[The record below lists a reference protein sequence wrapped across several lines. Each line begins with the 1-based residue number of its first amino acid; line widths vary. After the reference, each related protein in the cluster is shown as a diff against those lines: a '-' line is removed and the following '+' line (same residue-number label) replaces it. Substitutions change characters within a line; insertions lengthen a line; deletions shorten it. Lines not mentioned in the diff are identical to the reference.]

1 MSDEN
6 TARHAEC
13 TVEFDGVDITSS
25 IAPYLLSL
33 SFTDNEEDASDDLQ
47 IKLQDRDGAWMNDWL
62 QKMIDGDVSAAS
74 SDGYKV
80 GDVVQFLG
88 GPHYKASTDKKANG
102 NPKAG
107 PAKITIIKQGALHP
121 YHVIHT
127 DGTSRVYGWVDA
139 SEISGKSG
147 GGSSGSSSGSGEES
161 LKIRAT
167 ITACNWHS
175 DGKDEALDCGT
186 FELDSVVA
194 SGPPGII
201 TIKAIGLPY
210 TSQIRQTKQSKGWEK
225 YKLSGIANEMA
236 SKNGMT
242 TQFLAKKDPEY
253 KRVEQ
258 YRCSD
263 IDFLQQLCHDA
274 GLSLKCT
281 DGKIVI
287 FDQQEYEGKDAV
299 WTTTLGDKSY
309 IKYAQVRGMEQA
321 ACRNR
326 KVVGELAQYRQG
338 QLENIGNQPSRAFF
352 SGCSWNNP
360 SNGLGS
366 FNGNNP
372 RSNVD
377 DDIGFRAALPPS
389 QILQAQGLALSAEV
403 IKGLVPLVAFRGLK
417 ILASQSAFRRYKRT
431 AHAVR
436 RPQGVGFFGKAPT
449 RFRAF
454 CNVRQFV

>member
-25 IAPYLLSL
+25 IKPYLLSL
-33 SFTDNEEDASDDLQ
+33 TFTDNEEDASDDLQ
-47 IKLQDRDGAWMNDWL
+47 IKLQDREGVWMTDWL
-62 QKMIDGDVSAAS
+62 QKMLDGDVSAAS

-88 GPHYKASTDKKANG
+88 GPHYKTSTDKKANG
-102 NPKAG
+102 TPKAG

-147 GGSSGSSSGSGEES
+147 GSSSGSSEGG

-175 DGKDEALDCGT
+175 DGKDEALDCGE
-186 FELDSVVA
+186 FELDSINA
-194 SGPPGII
+194 SGPPDII
-201 TIKAIGLPY
+201 TIKATGLPY

-236 SKNGMT
+236 KKNGMKS
-242 TQFLAKKDPEY
+242 QFLAKKDPEY

-263 IDFLQQLCHDA
+263 IDFLSQLCHDA

-281 DGKIVI
+281 DGKLVI
-287 FDQQEYEGKDAV
+287 FDQKEYEGKDSA
-299 WTTTLGDKSY
+299 WTVTKDDKSY
-309 IKYAQVRGMEQA
+309 IKWSHTLGQAGTQYAS
-321 ACRNR
+321 CR
-326 KVVGELAQYRQG
+326 VSYVGPNGKPIEGIAYVKDYDAKSKTNQQLEVYAPVTNKTEAKELAAKKLRLHNKFERQ
-338 QLENIGNQPSRAFF
+338 
-352 SGCSWNNP
+352 
-360 SNGLGS
+360 
-366 FNGNNP
+366 
-372 RSNVD
+372 
-377 DDIGFRAALPPS
+377 
-389 QILQAQGLALSAEV
+389 
-403 IKGLVPLVAFRGLK
+403 
-417 ILASQSAFRRYKRT
+417 
-431 AHAVR
+431 
-436 RPQGVGFFGKAPT
+436 VGFTYHGDPGKVAGLTFETKSFGPWDGKYIVKQAKHT
-449 RFRAF
+449 VTGSGGYTTQVSGRH
-454 CNVRQFV
+454 VLGGY

>member
-25 IAPYLLSL
+25 ITPYLLSL

-47 IKLQDRDGAWMNDWL
+47 IKLQDRDGIWMTDWL

-102 NPKAG
+102 KPKAG

-147 GGSSGSSSGSGEES
+147 GSSSGSSSGSGEGG

-186 FELDSVVA
+186 FELDSVTA

-299 WTTTLGDKSY
+299 WTTALGDASY
-309 IKYAQVRGMEQA
+309 IKYSLSLGQA
-321 ACRNR
+321 GTQYASCR
-326 KVVGELAQYRQG
+326 VSYVGPDGKAIEGIAYVKDYDAKSKTNQQLEIYAPVTSKAEAKELAAKK
-338 QLENIGNQPSRAFF
+338 L
-352 SGCSWNNP
+352 
-360 SNGLGS
+360 
-366 FNGNNP
+366 
-372 RSNVD
+372 
-377 DDIGFRAALPPS
+377 
-389 QILQAQGLALSAEV
+389 
-403 IKGLVPLVAFRGLK
+403 
-417 ILASQSAFRRYKRT
+417 
-431 AHAVR
+431 
-436 RPQGVGFFGKAPT
+436 
-449 RFRAF
+449 
-454 CNVRQFV
+454 RQFNKYERQVQFTYPGDPGKVAGLTFNADKLGPWAGKYIVKQSKHTVSGSGGYTTQVTGRHTLGGY

>member
-25 IAPYLLSL
+25 IKPYLLSL
-33 SFTDNEEDASDDLQ
+33 TFTDNEEDASDDLQ
-47 IKLQDRDGAWMNDWL
+47 IKLQDREGVWMTDWL
-62 QKMIDGDVSAAS
+62 QKMLDGDVSAAS

-102 NPKAG
+102 TPKAG

-147 GGSSGSSSGSGEES
+147 GSSSGSGEGG

-167 ITACNWHS
+167 ITACDWHS
-175 DGKDEALDCGT
+175 DGKDEALDCGE
-186 FELDSVVA
+186 FELDSINA
-194 SGPPGII
+194 SGPPDII
-201 TIKAIGLPY
+201 TIKATGLPY

-236 SKNGMT
+236 KKNGMKS
-242 TQFLAKKDPEY
+242 QFLAKKDPEY

-263 IDFLQQLCHDA
+263 IDFLSQLCHDA

-281 DGKIVI
+281 DGKLVI
-287 FDQQEYEGKDAV
+287 FDQKEYEGKDSASERIV
-299 WTTTLGDKSY
+299 
-309 IKYAQVRGMEQA
+309 
-321 ACRNR
+321 
-326 KVVGELAQYRQG
+326 
-338 QLENIGNQPSRAFF
+338 LER
-352 SGCSWNNP
+352 W
-360 SNGLGS
+360 
-366 FNGNNP
+366 
-372 RSNVD
+372 RD
-377 DDIGFRAALPPS
+377 GFGAAL
-389 QILQAQGLALSAEV
+389 
-403 IKGLVPLVAFRGLK
+403 
-417 ILASQSAFRRYKRT
+417 
-431 AHAVR
+431 AH
-436 RPQGVGFFGKAPT
+436 
-449 RFRAF
+449 
-454 CNVRQFV
+454 

>member
-1 MSDEN
+1 MAIDQSIINFAVYEDSIEYAGMAKVTLPDVTFLTQSISGAGIGGN
-6 TARHAEC
+6 IDAVILGHLEAMTLGLEFRTTTAQ
-13 TVEFDGVDITSS
+13 S
-25 IAPYLLSL
+25 
-33 SFTDNEEDASDDLQ
+33 
-47 IKLQDRDGAWMNDWL
+47 IKLSEIRRHQ
-62 QKMIDGDVSAAS
+62 IDLRVP
-74 SDGYKV
+74 
-80 GDVVQFLG
+80 VQYEDPING
-88 GPHYKASTDKKANG
+88 TNG

-147 GGSSGSSSGSGEES
+147 SGSSGSSSGSGEES

-236 SKNGMT
+236 SKNGMAA
-242 TQFLAKKDPEY
+242 QFLAKKDPEY

-309 IKYAQVRGMEQA
+309 IKYSHSLGQA
-321 ACRNR
+321 GTQYASCR
-326 KVVGELAQYRQG
+326 VSYVGPDGKAIEGIAYVKDYDAKSKTNQQLEVYAPVTSKAEAKELAAKKLRLYNKFERQMSFTFPG
-338 QLENIGNQPSRAFF
+338 DPGKVAGLTFNAEGFGPWSGKYIVKQSKHTVSGSGGYTTQVIGRHT
-352 SGCSWNNP
+352 
-360 SNGLGS
+360 LG
-366 FNGNNP
+366 G
-372 RSNVD
+372 
-377 DDIGFRAALPPS
+377 
-389 QILQAQGLALSAEV
+389 
-403 IKGLVPLVAFRGLK
+403 
-417 ILASQSAFRRYKRT
+417 Y
-431 AHAVR
+431 
-436 RPQGVGFFGKAPT
+436 
-449 RFRAF
+449 
-454 CNVRQFV
+454 

>member
-25 IAPYLLSL
+25 IKPYLLSL
-33 SFTDNEEDASDDLQ
+33 TFTDNEEDASDDLQ
-47 IKLQDRDGAWMNDWL
+47 IKLQDREGVWMTDWL
-62 QKMIDGDVSAAS
+62 QKMLDGDVSAAS

-102 NPKAG
+102 TPKAG

-147 GGSSGSSSGSGEES
+147 GSSSGSSEGG

-175 DGKDEALDCGT
+175 DGKDEALDCGE
-186 FELDSVVA
+186 FELDSINA
-194 SGPPGII
+194 SGPPDII
-201 TIKAIGLPY
+201 TIKATGLPY

-236 SKNGMT
+236 KKNGMKS
-242 TQFLAKKDPEY
+242 QFLAKKDPEY

-263 IDFLQQLCHDA
+263 IDFLSQLCHDA

-281 DGKIVI
+281 DGKLVI
-287 FDQQEYEGKDAV
+287 FDQKEYEGKDSA
-299 WTTTLGDKSY
+299 WTVIKDDKSY
-309 IKYAQVRGMEQA
+309 IKWSHTLGQAGTQYAS
-321 ACRNR
+321 CR
-326 KVVGELAQYRQG
+326 VSYVGPNGKPLEGIAYVKDYDAKSKTNQQLEVYAPVTSKTEAKELAAKKLRLHNKFERQ
-338 QLENIGNQPSRAFF
+338 
-352 SGCSWNNP
+352 
-360 SNGLGS
+360 
-366 FNGNNP
+366 
-372 RSNVD
+372 
-377 DDIGFRAALPPS
+377 
-389 QILQAQGLALSAEV
+389 
-403 IKGLVPLVAFRGLK
+403 
-417 ILASQSAFRRYKRT
+417 
-431 AHAVR
+431 
-436 RPQGVGFFGKAPT
+436 VGFTYHGDPGKVAGLTFETKSFGPWDGKYIVKQAKHT
-449 RFRAF
+449 VTGSGGYTTQVSGRH
-454 CNVRQFV
+454 VLGGY

>member
-47 IKLQDRDGAWMNDWL
+47 IKLQDREGVWMTDWL

-147 GGSSGSSSGSGEES
+147 SGSSGSSSGSGEES

-225 YKLSGIANEMA
+225 YKLSGIRSSATCCPAGDIALKYRRSCCSLPDRLLSSYSPFSSHFA
-236 SKNGMT
+236 STPNASENLLMVSGFGCSSFRSYLPT
-242 TQFLAKKDPEY
+242 REPDIPIFWPSCSIDRCCFF
-253 KRVEQ
+253 RV
-258 YRCSD
+258 SLTLKPKFSVIP
-263 IDFLQQLCHDA
+263 IDGRNVPIGISNACAIFWSASIFGVLTPRSYCW
-274 GLSLKCT
+274 
-281 DGKIVI
+281 IVI
-287 FDQQEYEGKDAV
+287 VAISTFTA
-299 WTTTLGDKSY
+299 SSPC
-309 IKYAQVRGMEQA
+309 VR
-321 ACRNR
+321 
-326 KVVGELAQYRQG
+326 
-338 QLENIGNQPSRAFF
+338 
-352 SGCSWNNP
+352 
-360 SNGLGS
+360 
-366 FNGNNP
+366 
-372 RSNVD
+372 
-377 DDIGFRAALPPS
+377 
-389 QILQAQGLALSAEV
+389 
-403 IKGLVPLVAFRGLK
+403 PL
-417 ILASQSAFRRYKRT
+417 I
-431 AHAVR
+431 
-436 RPQGVGFFGKAPT
+436 
-449 RFRAF
+449 
-454 CNVRQFV
+454 

>member
-13 TVEFDGVDITSS
+13 TVEFNGTDITSS
-25 IAPYLLSL
+25 IMPYLLSL
-33 SFTDNEEDASDDLQ
+33 SFIDNEEDASDDLQ
-47 IKLQDRDGAWMNDWL
+47 IKLQDRDGIWMESWL

-107 PAKITIIKQGALHP
+107 PAKITIIKEGALHP

-147 GGSSGSSSGSGEES
+147 GSSSGSSSGSGEES

-175 DGKDEALDCGT
+175 DGKDEALDCGV
-186 FELDSVVA
+186 FEFDGVVA
-194 SGPPGII
+194 TGPPSVI
-201 TIKAIGLPY
+201 TIKAVGLPY

-236 SKNGMT
+236 QKNGMKS
-242 TQFLAKKDPEY
+242 QFLAKKDPEY

-299 WTTTLGDKSY
+299 WTTVLDDKSY
-309 IKYAQVRGMEQA
+309 IKYGHSLGRAGTQYA
-321 ACRNR
+321 SCR
-326 KVVGELAQYRQG
+326 VSYVGPDGKAIESIAYVKDYDAKSKTNQQLEVYAPVTSKAEAKELAAKKLRLYNKYERQMSFTYPG
-338 QLENIGNQPSRAFF
+338 DPGKVAGLTFNAEGFGPWSGKYIVKQSKHIVSGSGGYTTQVIGRHT
-352 SGCSWNNP
+352 
-360 SNGLGS
+360 LG
-366 FNGNNP
+366 G
-372 RSNVD
+372 
-377 DDIGFRAALPPS
+377 
-389 QILQAQGLALSAEV
+389 
-403 IKGLVPLVAFRGLK
+403 
-417 ILASQSAFRRYKRT
+417 Y
-431 AHAVR
+431 
-436 RPQGVGFFGKAPT
+436 
-449 RFRAF
+449 
-454 CNVRQFV
+454 